1 MTVVTM
7 IIIAR
12 IIGLVPAAIAV
23 VTVGRVVTVVTPVP
37 EGIVEEGI
45 IITQV
50 ERVVIMT
57 VGRIPIGSVAAVEVT
72 VRIVSVP

>member
-57 VGRIPIGSVAAVEVT
+57 VRRIPIGSVAAVEVT

>member
-50 ERVVIMT
+50 DRVVIMT
-57 VGRIPIGSVAAVEVT
+57 VRRIPIGSVAAVEVT